1 MDEKLADI
9 IFDALTENYK
19 AKIDKNKD
27 LKEYLQEK
35 TKNELLSIYLSY
47 GFAGNVEDIVEQIST
62 LQNKKK
68 EESIKSIIEFLN
80 KDFSKIFRF
89 LNKNRF
95 DETRYI
101 AKEEDILEFK
111 MGKKN
116 KVSLGTIK
124 ILEQLGFI
132 FCKKDK
138 DKVVFHMPNFIRDKI
153 RNSDKCLYLDLYQD
167 IIEYSIGIANTYGV
181 IHIIDA
187 YDIIKRDIEIS
198 FEEYEAIV
206 KFFSLLEL
214 EPILYSFKR
223 QAICNYNLDDEEI
236 DKFLLENNQDE
247 YVVYNKEFYKSMEN
261 GKYISNLVEYRQFR
275 NYLKEVYWLDINEDE
290 LLRGEIIDDYI
301 DMCQID
307 SREAKKF
314 IDEALDRYFEI
325 DKLDK
330 ALIIRYV
337 DKIKNKMPVW
347 KDGGRIYIEEDKIPK
362 VGRNEKCPCGSG
374 KKYKNCHGRN
384 N

>member
-1 MDEKLADI
+1 MDEKLTDI

-19 AKIDKNKD
+19 DKIDKNKD

-47 GFAGNVEDIVEQIST
+47 GFSGNVEDIVEQIST

-101 AKEEDILEFK
+101 AKEEGVLEFK
-111 MGKKN
+111 TGKKN
-116 KVSLGTIK
+116 KVSFGTIK

-167 IIEYSIGIANTYGV
+167 IIEYSIGIADTYGV

-247 YVVYNKEFYKSMEN
+247 YVVYNKEFYKRKVLYEN
-261 GKYISNLVEYRQFR
+261 
-275 NYLKEVYWLDINEDE
+275 
-290 LLRGEIIDDYI
+290 
-301 DMCQID
+301 
-307 SREAKKF
+307 
-314 IDEALDRYFEI
+314 I
-325 DKLDK
+325 DKTKVVRRHIHEEWNEIFKENRLSKEGKELYQKRKEHVERSFADSK
-330 ALIIRYV
+330 QNHGYRYAMYKGVKKNQHYTWLICAAQNMKNIA
-337 DKIKNKMPVW
+337 IKNDNVGKNPLTLSS
-347 KDGGRIYIEEDKIPK
+347 ILYSFIKIL
-362 VGRNEKCPCGSG
+362 
-374 KKYKNCHGRN
+374 KKS
-384 N
+384 

>member
-1 MDEKLADI
+1 MDEKLTDI

-19 AKIDKNKD
+19 DKIDKNKD

-101 AKEEDILEFK
+101 AKEEGILEFK
-111 MGKKN
+111 TGKKN
-116 KVSLGTIK
+116 KVSFGTIK

-167 IIEYSIGIANTYGV
+167 IIEYSIGIADTYGV

-261 GKYISNLVEYRQFR
+261 GKYISNLVEYRQF
-275 NYLKEVYWLDINEDE
+275 
-290 LLRGEIIDDYI
+290 
-301 DMCQID
+301 
-307 SREAKKF
+307 
-314 IDEALDRYFEI
+314 
-325 DKLDK
+325 
-330 ALIIRYV
+330 
-337 DKIKNKMPVW
+337 
-347 KDGGRIYIEEDKIPK
+347 
-362 VGRNEKCPCGSG
+362 
-374 KKYKNCHGRN
+374 
-384 N
+384 